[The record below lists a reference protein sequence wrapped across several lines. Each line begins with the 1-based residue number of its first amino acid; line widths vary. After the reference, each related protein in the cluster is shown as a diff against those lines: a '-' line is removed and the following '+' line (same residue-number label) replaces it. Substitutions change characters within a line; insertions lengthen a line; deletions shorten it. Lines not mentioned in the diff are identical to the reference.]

1 MQGNDKTVFI
11 INPISGTGQKQA
23 IVDAIAHSFPK
34 ESYETIFSA
43 YCGNAFE
50 VAMQKAGEGY
60 KNIVAVGGDGTV
72 NEIASALVNTSCNL
86 GIIPAGSGNG
96 LARHL
101 CIPIQLAPALE
112 VIKHNKIQLIDA
124 GNVNGRYFFCTC
136 GTGFDALVGKKFA
149 RDSKRGMLNYV
160 KAVIHQYIRYSP
172 KSYVLTT
179 GSKRISLDAFLVT
192 FANSGQYG
200 NNAYIAPNAVIDDG
214 WLDLCILR
222 PFPKTTTLELGLRLF
237 FKNIHQS
244 PYLET
249 MRIKK
254 ASLKRKGKK
263 KMTLHLDGEPVTMKG
278 KIKVKVVPGA
288 LSVMVPASGKK
299 RKPALGF

>member
-1 MQGNDKTVFI
+1 VR
-11 INPISGTGQKQA
+11 
-23 IVDAIAHSFPK
+23 
-34 ESYETIFSA
+34 
-43 YCGNAFE
+43 
-50 VAMQKAGEGY
+50 Y

-172 KSYVLTT
+172 KSYVL
-179 GSKRISLDAFLVT
+179 
-192 FANSGQYG
+192 Y
-200 NNAYIAPNAVIDDG
+200 
-214 WLDLCILR
+214 
-222 PFPKTTTLELGLRLF
+222 
-237 FKNIHQS
+237 
-244 PYLET
+244 
-249 MRIKK
+249 
-254 ASLKRKGKK
+254 RKQEDQPD
-263 KMTLHLDGEPVTMKG
+263 H
-278 KIKVKVVPGA
+278 
-288 LSVMVPASGKK
+288 
-299 RKPALGF
+299 FW